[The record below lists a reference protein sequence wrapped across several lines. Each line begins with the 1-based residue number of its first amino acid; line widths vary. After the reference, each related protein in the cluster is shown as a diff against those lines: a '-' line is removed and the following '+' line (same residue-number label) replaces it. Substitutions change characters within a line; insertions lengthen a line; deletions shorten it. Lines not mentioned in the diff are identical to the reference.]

1 MKGIILLLVL
11 PVLFF
16 TGRISASE
24 DDSEL
29 LKRYPDVKVSRIISV
44 YDGDTFV
51 CDIDELSPIA
61 GKKIRIRLK
70 HINTPELKDSDPE
83 KSRLAF
89 IEKERLASLLSSA
102 KVIEMRNVG
111 RCKYF
116 RILADV
122 YIDGKDIL
130 PRLNQEYV
138 IPKHKITRTN
148 ISADTN
154 SSKNTGKTYSKQS
167 LGE

>member
-1 MKGIILLLVL
+1 MKGILLLLVL

-16 TGRISASE
+16 TGCISSSE
-24 DDSEL
+24 DDSAL
-29 LKRYPDVKVSRIISV
+29 VQRYPDVTVSRILSV

-61 GKKIRIRLK
+61 GKNIRIRLK

-102 KVIEMRNVG
+102 KVIELRNVG

-130 PRLNQEYV
+130 PSLNQEYV
-138 IPKHKITRTN
+138 IPKHKSVRTN
-148 ISADTN
+148 IYADTI
-154 SSKNTGKTYSKQS
+154 SGKNIGKTDSKHS
-167 LGE
+167 VGE